1 MDQNAGDVHA
11 PGPSADQPRPGVW
24 LTDVTL
30 LLMALIWGVN
40 FVVVKFA
47 TGLVPAL
54 AFNTMRV
61 GLAAVALMTLALL
74 GRGRWPDRREALA
87 LLGLGALGHGGCQK
101 LYILGIARARAGAA

>member
-87 LLGLGALGHGGCQK
+87 LLGLG
-101 LYILGIARARAGAA
+101 